1 MTEERGTGMSEKDM
15 RDHVWAYFQLHAA
28 QRLTTF
34 NFYIA
39 LSTVVTTGL
48 FATLHKDF
56 KVPALSVVLSILLIA
71 FSYLFWKLDQRNR
84 NFIKNSESALIAL
97 EASVSIEGI
106 TAGELKL
113 FSYEKDKTSREK
125 SSMGLVRNFKAY
137 PLTYYNC
144 LTAVFA
150 IFASLGFVG
159 MAMLSYQAGW
169 WDALGGLVPTLCKA
183 N

>member
-1 MTEERGTGMSEKDM
+1 MTEDRGTGMSEKDV
-15 RDHVWAYFQLHAA
+15 RDYVWAYFQVHAA

-56 KVPALSVVLSILLIA
+56 NVPALSVVLSFLLIA
-71 FSYLFWKLDQRNR
+71 FSYIFWKLDQRNR
-84 NFIKNSESALIAL
+84 NLVWNSESALIAL
-97 EASVSIEGI
+97 EANVSVEGI

-113 FSYEKDKTSREK
+113 FSHEKDKTLREK
-125 SSMGLVRNFKAY
+125 TSKGLARNFRTY
-137 PLTYYNC
+137 PLSYSNC
-144 LTAVFA
+144 LNAVFA
-150 IFASLGFVG
+150 IFASLGFLG
-159 MAMLSYQAGW
+159 MAVLSYQAGW
-169 WDALGGLVPTLCKA
+169 WDAVGGLVSTLCKA